1 MPLHCTIDHS
11 RRFVHVITE
20 GVVGLDEVLKYYDS
34 LVVGDAMPYRKL
46 FDASNVDLRLSDDD
60 IMTLGAWVSA
70 YAAMDPRGPIAIV
83 AVSDETRHLMRRYMN
98 LGGAKRPVK
107 PFKSLINAHK
117 WLDAEPEA

>member
-20 GVVGLDEVLKYYDS
+20 GIVVLDEILKYYDS
-34 LVVGDAMPYRKL
+34 LVTSDAMPYRKL
-46 FDASNVDLRLSDDD
+46 FDASDVDLRLSDAD

-83 AVSDETRHLMRRYMN
+83 AVSDETRDLMRRYMN
-98 LGGAKRPVK
+98 LGGAKRPV
-107 PFKSLINAHK
+107 
-117 WLDAEPEA
+117 

>member
-11 RRFVHVITE
+11 RRFVHVVTE
-20 GVVGLDEVLKYYDS
+20 GVVVLDEILKYYDS
-34 LVVGDAMPYRKL
+34 LVTGDAMPYRKL
-46 FDASNVDLRLSDDD
+46 FDDTDGDLRLSDND

-83 AVSDETRHLMRRYMN
+83 AVSDETRDLMRRYMN

-107 PFKSLINAHK
+107 LFHSVGTARQ
-117 WLDAEPEA
+117 WLEAEPEA